1 MLTIRNARWPA
12 AALAATTLV
21 VGCGDSETETSSA
34 PVPAAQPKATPPEA
48 RANLTTADGAPIGT
62 VLFTPVP
69 GATEVDVRLT
79 SSKVVK
85 AGSFHGLH
93 VHANDDPAN
102 GEGCTADAAAPQAT
116 WFTSADGHLKEGTA
130 THTDH
135 KGDLPSVLVHED
147 GAANL
152 RFTTDRFT
160 PAQVVGKAVVLHAA
174 ADNFGNIPVGSAPDQ
189 YKANSETA
197 SAKTSTTGNA
207 GDRVACGLIRKG

>member
-1 MLTIRNARWPA
+1 MITIRNIRWPA
-12 AALAATTLV
+12 AALAATALLA
-21 VGCGDSETETSSA
+21 GCGDSGTETSS
-34 PVPAAQPKATPPEA
+34 PTVTAAQPKATPPEA
-48 RANLTTADGAPIGT
+48 RANLSTADGTQIGT

-85 AGSFHGLH
+85 AGSFHGIH

-102 GEGCTADAAAPQAT
+102 GEGCTADAAAAQAT

-130 THTDH
+130 THNDH

-160 PAQVVGKAVVLHAA
+160 PAQVLGKALILHTA
-174 ADNFGNIPVGSAPDQ
+174 ADNFGNIPVGSEPDQ
-189 YKANSETA
+189 YKANTEAA
-197 SAKTSTTGNA
+197 STKTSTTGNA